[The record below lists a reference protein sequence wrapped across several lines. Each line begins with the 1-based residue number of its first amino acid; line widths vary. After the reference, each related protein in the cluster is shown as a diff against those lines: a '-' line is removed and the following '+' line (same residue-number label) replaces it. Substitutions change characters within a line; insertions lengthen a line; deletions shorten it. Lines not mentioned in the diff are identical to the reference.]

1 MPVYQLAYTQLI
13 AAGATFNPLATWD
26 YETPKGPAQ
35 IEVIERA
42 TAVGLV
48 GAIKTGGE
56 NIKQESNIQAGGTA
70 GVTPSP
76 LNTTPTLG
84 KAMGG
89 LKLSIPYRNPTGGGI
104 TVDGVITMIVGGGR
118 RGR

>member
-1 MPVYQLAYTQLI
+1 MPVYQRVWSQSI
-13 AAGATFNPLATWD
+13 AAGATFNPLADWD
-26 YETPKGPAQ
+26 YETPKGNAR

-70 GVTPSP
+70 GTTPSP
-76 LNTTPTLG
+76 LNTTPTMG
-84 KAMGG
+84 QAKAG
-89 LKLSIPYRNPTGGGI
+89 LKLSIPYRNPTGGAI
-104 TVDGVITMIVGGGR
+104 TVDGVITMVTAGKK
-118 RGR
+118 